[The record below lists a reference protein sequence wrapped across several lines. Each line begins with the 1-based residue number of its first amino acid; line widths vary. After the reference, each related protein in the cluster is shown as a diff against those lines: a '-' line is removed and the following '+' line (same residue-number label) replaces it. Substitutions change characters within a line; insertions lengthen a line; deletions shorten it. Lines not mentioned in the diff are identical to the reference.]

1 MSAAEQVFHQG
12 CMSSRSRIEQHGAR
26 NLLLESQLL
35 RLIVDMFFSFP
46 GLCLAVMI
54 VRKENHN
61 SRNIVFGQIGNF
73 LSMFEKSVQT
83 HLRKIHTFKR

>member
-1 MSAAEQVFHQG
+1 MPVAEQVFHQRYL
-12 CMSSRSRIEQHGAR
+12 SSRSRIEQHGAR
-26 NLLLESQLL
+26 KLPFESQLP
-35 RLIVDMFFSFP
+35 RLIVDMLFSFP

-61 SRNIVFGQIGNF
+61 SRNIVFGQIGNL

-83 HLRKIHTFKR
+83 HLRKICKLKR